1 MITMNKVFVSLATI
15 CLLVL
20 GSGCLLADKG
30 GEEVRDLES
39 FDGIGISADV
49 FYTQGNTHEI
59 RIEGNDKDVNDLIT
73 EVKDGFLKVRFENWK
88 IKRSKLTI
96 YITSQELENVS
107 LSGSAKFKAEKPV
120 SSEEM
125 DLAISGSGLVHFSA
139 LESDEVDV
147 KISGSGDAVIDKG
160 SADELDVKISGSGKL
175 MAEQFEVSELSAII
189 SGSGTCKITVTDELD
204 ARLSGSGGVYYHGNP
219 QINSTASGSGKVR
232 AL

>member
-1 MITMNKVFVSLATI
+1 MKKVFVSLVTI
-15 CLLVL
+15 CILVL
-20 GSGCLLADKG
+20 GSGFLLADKA

-39 FDGIGISADV
+39 FDGIGISISADV

-96 YITSQELENVS
+96 YITSQELENIS

-120 SSEEM
+120 GSEEM

-139 LESDEVDV
+139 LESNEVDV

-175 MAEQFEVSELSAII
+175 SAEQFEVSELSAII
-189 SGSGTCKITVTDELD
+189 SGSGTCKITVKDELD
-204 ARLSGSGGVYYHGNP
+204 ARLSGSGSVYYHGNP